1 MVSPKH
7 NETKTFLKK
16 VSIWFEIYIPIQFHD
31 IFCHLMLY
39 ELKIWRKYFL
49 DGHITF
55 QSKLQK
61 VFEPIMPKDWIC
73 FCYYYVHIVFVMEV
87 GTHSYTLT
95 LCSSRAVVRA
105 RRKSHLYSE
114 GDIRRKLY
122 FGNVLHKFLVTMSHS
137 FRYRRPRS
145 FKIFF
150 EIKYFI

>member
-95 LCSSRAVVRA
+95 LCSSSCSKSQKKVTFIFGGRHQKKTVF
-105 RRKSHLYSE
+105 RKRIAQVSGHNES
-114 GDIRRKLY
+114 
-122 FGNVLHKFLVTMSHS
+122 
-137 FRYRRPRS
+137 
-145 FKIFF
+145 
-150 EIKYFI
+150 

>member
-95 LCSSRAVVRA
+95 LCSSRACSKSQKKVTFIFGGRHQKKTVFRKRIAQVFWSQWVIVSGIVDRVRS
-105 RRKSHLYSE
+105 R
-114 GDIRRKLY
+114 Y
-122 FGNVLHKFLVTMSHS
+122 FL
-137 FRYRRPRS
+137 R
-145 FKIFF
+145 
-150 EIKYFI
+150 

>member
-1 MVSPKH
+1 MRSKRFWRKFQFDLKFISPY
-7 NETKTFLKK
+7 NFTTF
-16 VSIWFEIYIPIQFHD
+16 
-31 IFCHLMLY
+31 FCHLMLY
-39 ELKIWRKYFL
+39 KLKIWRKYFL
-49 DGHITF
+49 DGRITF

-150 EIKYFI
+150 EIRCFI